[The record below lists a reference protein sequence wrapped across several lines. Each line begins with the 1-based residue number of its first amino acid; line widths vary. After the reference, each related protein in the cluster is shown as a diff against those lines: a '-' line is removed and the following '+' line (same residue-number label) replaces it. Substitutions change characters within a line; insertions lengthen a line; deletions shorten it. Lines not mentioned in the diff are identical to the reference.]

1 MYSFLNKK
9 MIKITKA
16 PEESKKTPKNTK
28 TYPKSSLKK
37 TKKIIPVKDPA
48 KAPPRKKGSR
58 KFTMRLNL
66 RPTKVKD
73 LKPEEVDKKLEE
85 LKMKNI
91 PPDLKKDVVENAI
104 VAGFVSSP

>member
-1 MYSFLNKK
+1 

-16 PEESKKTPKNTK
+16 PEEEFKKTPKNTK
-28 TYPKSSLKK
+28 TYPKSSLK

-73 LKPEEVDKKLEE
+73 LKPEEVDKKLKE
-85 LKMKNI
+85 LNMPNI
-91 PPDLKKDVVENAI
+91 PFKLKDEVVKGAI
-104 VAGFVSSP
+104 VAGFVSPP

>member
-1 MYSFLNKK
+1 

-16 PEESKKTPKNTK
+16 PEQSKNEVPILTKKTPRNTK
-28 TYPKSSLKK
+28 TYPKSSLK
-37 TKKIIPVKDPA
+37 TQKIIPVKDPA

-66 RPTKVKD
+66 KNKKVKD
-73 LKPEEVDKKLEE
+73 LKPEEVDEKLKE
-85 LKMKNI
+85 LKIKNI
-91 PPDLKKDVVENAI
+91 PSELKEEVVKGAI

>member
-1 MYSFLNKK
+1 

-16 PEESKKTPKNTK
+16 PEQSKNEVSILTKKTPKNTK
-28 TYPKSSLKK
+28 TYPKSSLK

-73 LKPEEVDKKLEE
+73 LNPEEVDKKLED
-85 LKMKNI
+85 LNIKPNI
-91 PPDLKKDVVENAI
+91 PPELKYEVVKGAI
-104 VAGFVSSP
+104 VAGFVSPP

>member
-1 MYSFLNKK
+1 
-9 MIKITKA
+9 
-16 PEESKKTPKNTK
+16 
-28 TYPKSSLKK
+28 
-37 TKKIIPVKDPA
+37 
-48 KAPPRKKGSR
+48 
-58 KFTMRLNL
+58 MRLNL

>member
-1 MYSFLNKK
+1 

-16 PEESKKTPKNTK
+16 PSFEEPKKSELKKTPK
-28 TYPKSSLKK
+28 TYPKSSLK
-37 TKKIIPVKDPA
+37 TKKIVPVKDPA

-66 RPTKVKD
+66 KPKKVKD
-73 LKPEEVDKKLEE
+73 LKPEEVDKKIEE

-91 PPDLKKDVVENAI
+91 PQDLKKDVVENAI
-104 VAGFVSSP
+104 VAGFVSSS